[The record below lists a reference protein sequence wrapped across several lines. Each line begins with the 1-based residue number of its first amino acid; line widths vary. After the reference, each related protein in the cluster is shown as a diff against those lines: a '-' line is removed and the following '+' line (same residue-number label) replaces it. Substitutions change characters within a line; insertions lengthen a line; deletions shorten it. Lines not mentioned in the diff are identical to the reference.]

1 MTLLAVMTRAAAAAL
16 VLVVA
21 MCAAACTG
29 PSTSTSPSPG
39 PRPATSAATPA
50 SAAPPV
56 APQGLPPTTLAGF
69 YAQHLTWTPC
79 NSGFQCT
86 RLYVPFDY
94 AHPGGPA
101 FSLPVVRLP
110 AADPEVRIGD
120 LVINPGGPG
129 GSGIQYALQARS
141 GEFSR
146 GVLDRFDIV
155 GFDPRGVGGSIPA
168 VRCLTGPQLDKYF
181 AVNEAPSDATQLA
194 TVVATNKGYAQACA
208 SKASALLRYV
218 GTAAA
223 ARDMDI
229 LRAAL
234 GQPRLIFLGKSYGT
248 VLGASYVQQFPS
260 RVGAVVLDGAVA
272 PTLSGIDLDI
282 AQAEGFEVAFGQFVT
297 WCFAQSQCPLQVPRG
312 QKGPGV
318 MVGAATAD
326 VSGLISKANV
336 HPLAS
341 QLSNGQQADGAM
353 LLLGVA
359 AALYSKSSWPFLR
372 DGLTQAFRYGDGT
385 TMVELADSLEERS
398 PNGTY
403 SNLSDAGT
411 AVDCVDRTWPR
422 QLAAWQA
429 AAATAARV
437 APLFGP
443 TLVWGSL
450 PCAYWPVPAS
460 PVLAGSSSG
469 SPSRP
474 GASVPVLVVGDLH
487 DPATPYPWAVA
498 LARWLPHGVLLG
510 WNGEGHTSY
519 MQGSSCVDNAVNGYL
534 INLSPPPNGTVCQ

>member
-16 VLVVA
+16 VLVAA

-39 PRPATSAATPA
+39 PPPATTAATPA
-50 SAAPPV
+50 TPV
-56 APQGLPPTTLAGF
+56 VPQGLPPTTLAGF

-79 NSGFQCT
+79 DSGFQCT

-94 AHPGGPA
+94 AHPRGPA

-110 AADPEVRIGD
+110 AAVPGERIGD

-129 GSGIQYALQARS
+129 GSGIGYALSAKS
-141 GEFSR
+141 GEFTR
-146 GVLDRFDIV
+146 EVLDRFDII
-155 GFDPRGVGGSIPA
+155 GFDPRGVGGSLPA
-168 VRCLTGPQLDKYF
+168 LRCLTGPQLDKYF
-181 AVNEAPSDATQLA
+181 AVNEAPASPAQLA
-194 TVVATNKGYAQACA
+194 AAVSANQAYEQACA
-208 SKASALLRYV
+208 RAARSLLPYV

-223 ARDMDI
+223 AHDLDI

-234 GQPRLIFLGKSYGT
+234 GQPRLTFLGKSYGT
-248 VLGASYVQQFPS
+248 VLGASYTQQFPL
-260 RVGAVVLDGAVA
+260 RVRAIVLDGAVA
-272 PTLSGIDLDI
+272 PQLPGTALDI
-282 AQAEGFEVAFGQFVT
+282 AQAEGFEVAFGQFVA
-297 WCFAQSQCPLQVPRG
+297 WCGTQAQCPLPAAS
-312 QKGPGV
+312 
-318 MVGAATAD
+318 GAVSK
-326 VSGLISKANV
+326 VSGLLSAANA

-341 QLSNGQQADGAM
+341 QLGGGQPADGAM
-353 LLLGVA
+353 LLLGIA
-359 AALYSKSSWPFLR
+359 AALYSKSTWSILR

-385 TMVELADSLEERS
+385 TLVELADSLEQRS

-403 SNLSDAGT
+403 SNLSDVGT
-411 AVDCVDRTWPR
+411 AVDCVDRSWPR
-422 QLAAWQA
+422 SLAAWQSA
-429 AAATAARV
+429 AVAAARV

-460 PVLAGSSSG
+460 PVLAGSSSSAAP
-469 SPSRP
+469 SPGHGP
-474 GASVPVLVVGDLH
+474 AVLVVGDLH

-519 MQGSSCVDNAVNGYL
+519 MQGSSCVDATVDAYL
-534 INLSPPPNGTVCQ
+534 ISLQVPRNGTVCQ